1 MDWRGFLLTSS
12 KLPFFPFGASP
23 FPTWGLKIAARS
35 PSLRRIV
42 NYGTGYAL
50 INGRIVMHTQAEG
63 TKMEKK
69 ESDQS
74 DEERDSTIA
83 GER

>member
-1 MDWRGFLLTSS
+1 M
-12 KLPFFPFGASP
+12 
-23 FPTWGLKIAARS
+23 
-35 PSLRRIV
+35 RRIV

-50 INGRIVMHTQAEG
+50 NNGMIVMHTQAEG

-69 ESDQS
+69 GDDRS
-74 DEERDSTIA
+74 DEKRDSTSA